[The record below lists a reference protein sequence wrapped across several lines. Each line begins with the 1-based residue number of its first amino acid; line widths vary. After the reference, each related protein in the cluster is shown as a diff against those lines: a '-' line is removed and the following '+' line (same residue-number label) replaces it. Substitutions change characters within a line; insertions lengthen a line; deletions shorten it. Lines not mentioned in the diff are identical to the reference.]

1 MARRLNRIL
10 FLAAVSGTILLSAC
24 GGHAPAHSPGTSP
37 AVAATP
43 AQGTSTGAIPGPTPG
58 STVTA
63 IERVDAWFADGG
75 QNELDRLGAAI
86 VAVGQADTPGASY
99 AGLNQA
105 CVKEAAAVA
114 SAQAGP
120 AVPDAAPEA
129 SLSSALAEY
138 AKSAADCQ
146 AGASAQNVALLN
158 QAAAETRAGTADVLS
173 FDNSTKDAQSQD
185 AQSAAGRMCNR
196 LYQAWKTGPAQPE
209 LTQLLA
215 ALQAVQVAS
224 SGDNLPAMTAAVQ
237 KAGQQAGQLNRYP
250 VPACADPGGDFAAIL
265 TRVRAA
271 AANAASAKSQPAVAQ
286 AMTPLNAVPTLE
298 AQFTDEVKL
307 TTGT

>member
-10 FLAAVSGTILLSAC
+10 FLAAVSGTTLLSAC
-24 GGHAPAHSPGTSP
+24 GGHPPAHSPGTSQ

-43 AQGTSTGAIPGPTPG
+43 DHGASAAASPGPTSG

-75 QNELDRLGAAI
+75 QNVLDNLSAAV

-99 AGLNQA
+99 AGLDQA

-120 AVPDAAPEA
+120 PVPDAVPEA

-146 AGASAQNVALLN
+146 AGASAQNVVLLN

-173 FDNSTKDAQSQD
+173 FDNETKDAQSQD

-209 LTQLLA
+209 LSQLLT

-224 SGDNLPAMTAAVQ
+224 SGDNLPAMTTAVQ
-237 KAGQQAGQLNRYP
+237 KAGQQAGQLTRFP
-250 VPACADPGGDFAAIL
+250 VPPCADPGGDFAAIL
-265 TRVRAA
+265 TRVRTA
-271 AANAASAKSQPAVAQ
+271 AASAATALSQPAVVQ

>member
-1 MARRLNRIL
+1 MASRFNRTL

-24 GGHAPAHSPGTSP
+24 GGHAPAHSPGTSS

-43 AQGTSTGAIPGPTPG
+43 AQGTSTAATPGQTPG

-75 QNELDRLGAAI
+75 QTELDGLSAAV

-99 AGLNQA
+99 AGLDQA

-120 AVPDAAPEA
+120 PVPDTAAED

-146 AGASAQNVALLN
+146 AGASAQDVALLN
-158 QAAAETRAGTADVLS
+158 QAAGETRAGASDVLS
-173 FDNSTKDAQSQD
+173 FDNETKDAQTQD
-185 AQSAAGRMCNR
+185 AQSAAGRMCKQ

-209 LTQLLA
+209 LSQLLA
-215 ALQAVQVAS
+215 ALQAVQVVS
-224 SGDNLPAMTAAVQ
+224 SGENLSAITAAVQ
-237 KAGQQAGQLNRYP
+237 KAGQQAAQLTRYP

-271 AANAASAKSQPAVAQ
+271 AASAATATSQPAVVQ

-307 TTGT
+307 TTGA